1 MPTGE
6 DLYAILQIAQS
17 AKNFNDLNKIV
28 KKKLKLRV
36 KMENEEGIRGEQRN
50 IWQQLGHWQFMIVSL
65 WSNFSHVFFQLYTK
79 IYPPTKRSRFGPKY
93 SSVTSSKFF
102 DYLMVTNYAS
112 VRMMT
117 KPLFWSPSNSR
128 NLDSVSWAYTNPRES
143 KVLTGMTLIRSVSC
157 LPSPA
162 DNIHIW

>member
-50 IWQQLGHWQFMIVSL
+50 ICQ
-65 WSNFSHVFFQLYTK
+65 
-79 IYPPTKRSRFGPKY
+79 
-93 SSVTSSKFF
+93 
-102 DYLMVTNYAS
+102 
-112 VRMMT
+112 
-117 KPLFWSPSNSR
+117 
-128 NLDSVSWAYTNPRES
+128 
-143 KVLTGMTLIRSVSC
+143 
-157 LPSPA
+157 
-162 DNIHIW
+162 